1 MISARRIGR
10 SLLARVPGA
19 RALYER
25 WRPVHP
31 RPAAPAISRLT
42 YFEEGNQWY
51 RPLLAGPSTFLDDVS
66 GMKAVRGAL
75 DVLGRLSPDQYL
87 EFLAGYCRRGLEEF
101 GASWVYAD
109 INTVLWGLSGRL
121 GAERYLEIGVRR
133 GRSMAMV
140 AAQRPGCH
148 LVGFDLWIEG
158 YAGMPNPGPDFV
170 RDELRRVGHAGQL
183 ELVAGDSR
191 VTVPEYFGRHPDRF
205 FDLITVDGDHTRA
218 GAAADIENVIPRLK
232 VGGALVFDDIA
243 NPSHP
248 ELLEVWERL
257 VARSDRFASWS
268 FSELGFGIAFA
279 MKRY

>member
-25 WRPVHP
+25 WRPAHA
-31 RPAAPAISRLT
+31 RPAAPALGRLT
-42 YFEEGNQWY
+42 YIEEGNQWY
-51 RPLLAGPSTFLDDVS
+51 RPLLAGPSTFIDDVS

-75 DVLGRLSPDQYL
+75 DVLDRLSADQYL
-87 EFLAGYCRRGLEEF
+87 EFLVRYCRRGLEEF

-121 GAERYLEIGVRR
+121 GTERYLEIGVRR

-140 AAQRPGCH
+140 AAQRPTSH
-148 LVGFDLWIEG
+148 LVGFDQWIEG

-170 RDELRRVGHAGQL
+170 RDELRRIGHGGQL

-191 VTVPEYFGRHPDRF
+191 VTVPEYFRRHPGRF
-205 FDLITVDGDHTRA
+205 FDLITVDGDHSAA
-218 GAAADIENVIPRLK
+218 GAEADIENVMPRLTI
-232 VGGALVFDDIA
+232 GGALVFDDIA
-243 NPSHP
+243 NPAHP
-248 ELLEVWERL
+248 ELLEVWDRL
-257 VARSDRFASWS
+257 VARSDRFASWA

-279 MKRY
+279 IKRY